1 MINLLGAINRIKRT
15 FITNCKEYH
24 SGLYKN
30 SGWPSMNS
38 SPRTGAPKGEQLRA
52 AYISARIDRLPA
64 VATIWKLV
72 ALLSIAGFFEL
83 YDLFQTAY
91 ISPGLI
97 RDGIFATGNQGLFGF
112 SDQAAFASATF
123 LGLFFGAS
131 LVSPIADRYGRR
143 AIFTF
148 ALIWYTIATVIM
160 GLQTSALGVIGMR
173 FVVGIGLGVELVT
186 IDTYLS
192 ELVPKRIR
200 SSAFAF
206 AFFIQFLS
214 VPSVALMSWWLVPQ
228 APFGFSGWR
237 WVVIGSAVFALF
249 VWWLRSALPESPRWL
264 AQQGRFDEAELIMD
278 GIEARCIKDQGKP
291 LDEPEPEK
299 VALSGNGSFADMWQ
313 LPYRRR
319 ALMLIVF
326 HVFQAIGFFGF
337 GNWLPAL
344 LSGQGLSVT
353 HSLGYAFVITL
364 AYPLG
369 PLLFVKFANRFE
381 NKWQIVG
388 SALGAMIFGSLF
400 AFQTSAA
407 GLIFC
412 GIMITFCNA
421 WLSFSYHSYQGEL
434 FPTNIRARAVG
445 FCYSFSRLSTVF
457 SSLLIGIFLDHFGT
471 PGVLAFIVGSMLI
484 VIITIGRFGP
494 RTRNLALEQI
504 AHR

>member
-1 MINLLGAINRIKRT
+1 N
-15 FITNCKEYH
+15 E
-24 SGLYKN
+24 
-30 SGWPSMNS
+30 P
-38 SPRTGAPKGEQLRA
+38 LRA

-64 VATIWKLV
+64 VATIWRLV

-97 RDGIFATGNQGLFGF
+97 REGIFATGSQGLFGF

-148 ALIWYTIATVIM
+148 ALIWYTVATVIM

-228 APFGFSGWR
+228 DPFGFSGWR
-237 WVVIGSAVFALF
+237 WVVISSAVFALF

-264 AQQGRFDEAELIMD
+264 ASKGRFDEAQDVLEQLRPSTQDAQREIDEMKAQD
-278 GIEARCIKDQGKP
+278 EEARHRPKARELLRQRWVIK
-291 LDEPEPEK
+291 L
-299 VALSGNGSFADMWQ
+299 
-313 LPYRRR
+313 
-319 ALMLIVF
+319 
-326 HVFQAIGFFGF
+326 
-337 GNWLPAL
+337 
-344 LSGQGLSVT
+344 
-353 HSLGYAFVITL
+353 
-364 AYPLG
+364 
-369 PLLFVKFANRFE
+369 
-381 NKWQIVG
+381 
-388 SALGAMIFGSLF
+388 
-400 AFQTSAA
+400 
-407 GLIFC
+407 
-412 GIMITFCNA
+412 
-421 WLSFSYHSYQGEL
+421 
-434 FPTNIRARAVG
+434 
-445 FCYSFSRLSTVF
+445 
-457 SSLLIGIFLDHFGT
+457 LLIGVGLGFTAQFTGVNAFMYYTPIILKNTGMGT
-471 PGVLAFIVGSMLI
+471 NAALTATIGNGVVSVIATLLGIWAIGRYGRRHLLMTGLVI
-484 VIITIGRFGP
+484 VILMQAALGCVLQFMPQNMTQSY
-494 RTRNLALEQI
+494 TALACILVFLLF
-504 AHR
+504 